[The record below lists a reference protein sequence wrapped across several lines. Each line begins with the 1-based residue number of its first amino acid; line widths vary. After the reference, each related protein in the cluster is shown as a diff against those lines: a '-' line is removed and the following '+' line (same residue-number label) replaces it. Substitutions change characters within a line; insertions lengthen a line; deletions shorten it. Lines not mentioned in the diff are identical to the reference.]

1 MMKNAALQASACTN
15 LGMWP
20 AADRLES
27 LRDFHLL
34 QPAAW
39 EGDGT
44 GQGGCPSNAANFSS
58 PTECW
63 GWGFFFLQIRVVE
76 SREDFF
82 FSFLLHSHT
91 DEQPHRSGSL
101 ARFAFPGS
109 AAGCR
114 IWDQF
119 VRNGSAEA
127 HGEGISLISP
137 LPIFAAV
144 MGRSLLQGAKLWEL
158 HPALHDASPSGRSA
172 LQEVLLPLMKMLVRL
187 RNISSVQGVWR
198 KAPPVLLFRLIRE
211 SI

>member
-1 MMKNAALQASACTN
+1 MTKNAALQARACTN

-20 AADRLES
+20 AADSLEL
-27 LRDFHLL
+27 LRDFHLR

-39 EGDGT
+39 EGDRT
-44 GQGGCPSNAANFSS
+44 GQGGCSSNAANASS

-76 SREDFF
+76 RRGIFF
-82 FSFLLHSHT
+82 FSFLLHSCT

-114 IWDQF
+114 VQDQF

-127 HGEGISLISP
+127 HGEGIALIFHLPHFCCSDGTEPAPGCKALGAAPSP
-137 LPIFAAV
+137 ARCQP
-144 MGRSLLQGAKLWEL
+144 QW
-158 HPALHDASPSGRSA
+158 ALGIAGGIAPTDEDAG
-172 LQEVLLPLMKMLVRL
+172 
-187 RNISSVQGVWR
+187 
-198 KAPPVLLFRLIRE
+198 
-211 SI
+211 